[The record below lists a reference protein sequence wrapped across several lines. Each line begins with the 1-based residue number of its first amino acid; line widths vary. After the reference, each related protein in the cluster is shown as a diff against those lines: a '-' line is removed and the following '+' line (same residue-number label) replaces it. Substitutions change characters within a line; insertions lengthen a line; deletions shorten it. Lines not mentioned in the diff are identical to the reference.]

1 MSAITIL
8 LVDDHQMVREGFRA
22 LLEAQKDF
30 RIVGEASDGLEA
42 VRLAD
47 QLRPRVVVLDLMM
60 PKLRGVEALRQI
72 THRLPDTK
80 VVVLSMHSN
89 EAYVLEALRNGASAY
104 VLKGSTAADLIR
116 AVREAAAG
124 RHYLSPPLSEPAID
138 AYKEK
143 ARKAGSL
150 DIYETLTNR
159 EREVLQLTAEGHT
172 SAQIAEKL
180 FISPRTAET
189 HRANLFKKLN
199 LHSQAELIRFAL
211 QRGIVPMGNGSD
223 ASSL

>member
-1 MSAITIL
+1 MMSAITIL

-30 RIVGEASDGLEA
+30 RVVGEASDGLEA

-60 PKLRGVEALRQI
+60 PKLRGIEALRQI
-72 THRLPDTK
+72 VHRAPEIK
-80 VVVLSMHSN
+80 VVVLSMHAS
-89 EAYVLEALRNGASAY
+89 EAYVLEALRYGASAY
-104 VLKGSTAADLIR
+104 VLKGSSAADLIR
-116 AVREAAAG
+116 AVRDAAAG

-189 HRANLFKKLN
+189 HRANVFKKLN

-211 QRGIVPMGNGSD
+211 QRGIVPMDDETGIP
-223 ASSL
+223 